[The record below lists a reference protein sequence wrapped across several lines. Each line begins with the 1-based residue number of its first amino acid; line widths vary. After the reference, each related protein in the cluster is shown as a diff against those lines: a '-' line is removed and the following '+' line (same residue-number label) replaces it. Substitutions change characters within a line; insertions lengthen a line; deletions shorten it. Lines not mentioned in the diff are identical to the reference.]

1 MLLEFL
7 NVSDPISTHP
17 FDEAV
22 ALQPQAEGRFLGHT
36 SEPYGNFVGPFGGIS
51 AAQMLNAVLL
61 HPQRLGD
68 PVSLTVN
75 FCAAVADGPF
85 TIAARAARTNRS
97 TQHWV
102 IEMTQGEQTVLTATA
117 VTAVRRNTFSTT
129 EARMPQ
135 VPPADEVVAKTRFAP
150 MQWLKR
156 YDIRFVAGGFP
167 EPLDDADAGDSLTQ
181 VWLRDALS
189 RPLDFASLAAVSDA
203 FYPRLFL
210 RRARFVPVGTVS
222 MTIYFHAV
230 ADQLARVGSEF
241 ILGQA
246 RGQHFQNGFF
256 DQTAQ
261 LWSSSG
267 DMLVT
272 THQTVYFTE

>member
-1 MLLEFL
+1 MFA
-7 NVSDPISTHP
+7 HP
-17 FDEAV
+17 FDEAI
-22 ALQPQAEGRFLGHT
+22 ALEPQADATFLGHT
-36 SEPYGNFVGPFGGIS
+36 SEPYANFVGPFGGIS

-75 FCAAVADGPF
+75 FCAAVVNGPF

-102 IEMTQGEQTVLTATA
+102 IEMTQENPQGRQTVLTATA
-117 VTAVRRNTFSTT
+117 VTAVRRSTFGAT
-129 EARMPQ
+129 EVTMPQ
-135 VPPADEVVAKTRFAP
+135 VPSADQVTLKPRFAP
-150 MQWLKR
+150 MQWVHR
-156 YDIRFVAGGFP
+156 YELRFIEGGFP
-167 EPLDDADAGDSLTQ
+167 ESLDGSDANHSLTQ
-181 VWLRDALS
+181 VWLRDALQ
-189 RPLDFASLAAVSDA
+189 RPLDLASLTAVSDA
-203 FYPRLFL
+203 FFPRLLL

-222 MTIYFHAV
+222 MTIYYHATTE
-230 ADQLARVGSEF
+230 QIARVGGEF
-241 ILGQA
+241 VLGQA

-261 LWSSSG
+261 LWSSAG

-272 THQTVYFTE
+272 THQTVYFKE